1 MNAILRPLV
10 LTLSGVL
17 LMSCGGSGGSDAPE
31 IQVEGGW
38 ARAMPLM
45 EEEGGAGTNSAVYFL
60 LRNQGGETD
69 RLTGGETHAA
79 AAVQIHE
86 SRIVDDVTSMR
97 RVDGLDIPAGDA
109 VELRPGGVHIMLVGL
124 TSSLVEGEEI
134 NLTLHFR
141 RSGDLVV
148 TLPVRLLGGM

>member
-10 LTLSGVL
+10 LTLSGLL
-17 LMSCGGSGGSDAPE
+17 LMSCGGSSGSDAPE

-86 SRIVDDVTSMR
+86 SRIVDDVMRMR

-109 VELRPGGVHIMLVGL
+109 VELRPGGMHIMLVGL